1 MQMKHEYTLH
11 QLLKLSFYVE
21 NHCLDSGMHAL
32 VHTHTHAN
40 THMYTQMKVSGEI
53 TSSELYTLYDCI

>member
-1 MQMKHEYTLH
+1 MQMKHEFTLH

-21 NHCLDSGMHAL
+21 NHYLDSGMHAL

-53 TSSELYTLYDCI
+53 TSSELYTLYDYI